1 MSKIYKLRAW
11 LKSQLLT
18 KYSNIMTIV
27 AILIVIVTSTC
38 FTLFSHYFAKVQISS
53 TLDTIASNSIGDY
66 RNTIGNYHDFMESV
80 VSNIN
85 FDCGVSDKKVLEKKA
100 YNNYNIKKIDVET
113 NKKNK
118 CSSFSD
124 SNFVE
129 PQYDT
134 VFIKSFNNNLSLW
147 VNSNK
152 ENGNSILS
160 LV

>member
-1 MSKIYKLRAW
+1 
-11 LKSQLLT
+11 
-18 KYSNIMTIV
+18 MTIV
-27 AILIVIVTSTC
+27 AILIVIVTSTG
-38 FTLFSHYFAKVQISS
+38 FTLFSHYFAKIQISS

-80 VSNIN
+80 VSDIN
-85 FDCGVSDKKVLEKKA
+85 FDCGISDKKVLEKKA

-134 VFIKSFNNNLSLW
+134 V
-147 VNSNK
+147 
-152 ENGNSILS
+152 
-160 LV
+160 

>member
-85 FDCGVSDKKVLEKKA
+85 FDCGIS
-100 YNNYNIKKIDVET
+100 
-113 NKKNK
+113 
-118 CSSFSD
+118 
-124 SNFVE
+124 
-129 PQYDT
+129 
-134 VFIKSFNNNLSLW
+134 
-147 VNSNK
+147 
-152 ENGNSILS
+152 
-160 LV
+160 

>member
-85 FDCGVSDKKVLEKKA
+85 FDCGISDKKVLEKKH
-100 YNNYNIKKIDVET
+100 IIIIILKRLMLKRTKKINV
-113 NKKNK
+113 
-118 CSSFSD
+118 
-124 SNFVE
+124 
-129 PQYDT
+129 Q
-134 VFIKSFNNNLSLW
+134 VFLI
-147 VNSNK
+147 V
-152 ENGNSILS
+152 ILLNHS
-160 LV
+160 TILYL

>member
-27 AILIVIVTSTC
+27 AILIVIVTSTG
-38 FTLFSHYFAKVQISS
+38 FTLFSHYFAKIQISS

-80 VSNIN
+80 VSDIN
-85 FDCGVSDKKVLEKKA
+85 FDCGISDKKVLEKKA

-134 VFIKSFNNNLSLW
+134 V
-147 VNSNK
+147 
-152 ENGNSILS
+152 
-160 LV
+160 